1 MQWRHVSVRKGG
13 GAQTLVVSALPDK
26 FVTGCITAKLSQTWT
41 DFATSLKHKRQ
52 EFGIADLIGSLNVE
66 EKARAKDIHGKKI
79 VERNSSA
86 HVVQKNSQNSHK
98 KKFKQEFKQ
107 KNTVPFNNKKEN
119 KEKEN
124 VASPGIMLR
133 SARRASGSPKKYANM
148 VEADGGTSGYGRN
161 LLHTILSVCHSPDW
175 RVDTGANIHLCADI
189 SLFSSYHA
197 RRCSSLLMGNGARA
211 TVHGVGTV
219 DLNLISGKTVQ
230 VKNV

>member
-1 MQWRHVSVRKGG
+1 MFEIRHQSSLVTAPERPNAMETCFCAQGGG

-52 EFGIADLIGSLNVE
+52 EFGIADLIGSSNVE

-119 KEKEN
+119 KEKGN

-148 VEADGGTSGYGRN
+148 VEADGGTSGYGN
-161 LLHTILSVCHSPDW
+161 LLPTVLLVCHSPDW
-175 RVDTGANIHLCADI
+175 WVDTGANIHVCADI
-189 SLFSSYHA
+189 SLFSSY
-197 RRCSSLLMGNGARA
+197 
-211 TVHGVGTV
+211 
-219 DLNLISGKTVQ
+219 
-230 VKNV
+230 